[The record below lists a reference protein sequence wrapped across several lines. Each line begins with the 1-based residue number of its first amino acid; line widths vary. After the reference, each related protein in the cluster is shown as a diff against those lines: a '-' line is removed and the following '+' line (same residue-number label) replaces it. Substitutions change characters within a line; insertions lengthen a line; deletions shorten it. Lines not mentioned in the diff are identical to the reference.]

1 MAAAKP
7 ADRRPMSRAQT
18 GTSQAQPQSFPELQ
32 EAQDVQVG
40 CQPQDGP
47 SWQGSPQEG
56 LELYQR
62 IRAYQRQADTCGLEY
77 QADPRGLGYAVV
89 DLETTGLEPQ
99 DEAIIEVGVVL
110 LDPHGREQLRWDS
123 LVNPH
128 RHPGP
133 TRIHGI
139 TPDDLTDAPELGTL
153 APALVELLR
162 GRVLVAHN
170 IRFDAS
176 FLLPA
181 LRLELG
187 AAALPRKIPQVCT
200 MNWARSFIDTPS
212 RSLVRCCQVCGIELA
227 SHHRAIDDAAACA
240 QLLSHY
246 LGVIASEYELFPHG
260 IPWGEQLAK
269 AVQLWQQVPRCESSQ
284 VVHALQAR
292 VGR

>member
-1 MAAAKP
+1 
-7 ADRRPMSRAQT
+7 MSRAQT
-18 GTSQAQPQSFPELQ
+18 GTSQAQPQGSTELQ
-32 EAQDVQVG
+32 EAQDVQAG
-40 CQPQDGP
+40 RQPQDGP
-47 SWQGSPQEG
+47 AWQGSPQEG

-62 IRAYQRQADTCGLEY
+62 IRAYQRQAD
-77 QADPRGLGYAVV
+77 PRGLGYAVV
-89 DLETTGLEPQ
+89 DLETTGLESQ

-110 LDPHGREQLRWDS
+110 LDPRGREQLRWDS

-139 TPDDLTDAPELGTL
+139 TPDDLTDAPELGIL
-153 APALVELLR
+153 APALAELLR

-187 AAALPRKIPQVCT
+187 AAALPHKIPQVCT

-212 RSLVRCCQVCGIELA
+212 RSLVRCCQACGIELA

-269 AVQLWQQVPRCESSQ
+269 AVQLWQQVPRRDSNQ
-284 VVHALQAR
+284 VARALQAR

>member
-1 MAAAKP
+1 MN
-7 ADRRPMSRAQT
+7 RAQT
-18 GTSQAQPQSFPELQ
+18 GTSQAQPQGSTELQ
-32 EAQDVQVG
+32 EAPDVQAG
-40 CQPQDGP
+40 RQPQDGP
-47 SWQGSPQEG
+47 AWQDSPQDGPAWQGRAQEG

-62 IRAYQRQADTCGLEY
+62 IRAYQRQADPCGLEY

-139 TPDDLTDAPELGTL
+139 TPDDLTDAPELGIL

-181 LRLELG
+181 LRTALG
-187 AAALPRKIPQVCT
+187 PAALPRKIPQVCT

-240 QLLSHY
+240 QLLNRY

-260 IPWGEQLAK
+260 APWGEQLVK

-284 VVHALQAR
+284 VTRALQAR

>member
-1 MAAAKP
+1 
-7 ADRRPMSRAQT
+7 MSRAQT
-18 GTSQAQPQSFPELQ
+18 GTSQAQPQGSTELQ
-32 EAQDVQVG
+32 EAPDVQAG
-40 CQPQDGP
+40 RQPQEGPAWQGRAQDGP
-47 SWQGSPQEG
+47 AWQGRAQEG

-62 IRAYQRQADTCGLEY
+62 IRAYQRQADPCGLEY

-110 LDPHGREQLRWDS
+110 LDPRGREQLRWDS

-139 TPDDLTDAPELGTL
+139 TSDDLTDAPELGAL

-181 LRLELG
+181 LRTALG

-240 QLLSHY
+240 QLLNRY
-246 LGVIASEYELFPHG
+246 LGVIASEYALFPHG

-284 VVHALQAR
+284 VARALQAR

>member
-1 MAAAKP
+1 
-7 ADRRPMSRAQT
+7 MS
-18 GTSQAQPQSFPELQ
+18 
-32 EAQDVQVG
+32 
-40 CQPQDGP
+40 
-47 SWQGSPQEG
+47 SPQEG

-62 IRAYQRQADTCGLEY
+62 VRDYQRQAD
-77 QADPRGLGYAVV
+77 PHGLGYAVV

-110 LDPHGREQLRWDS
+110 LDPRGREQLRWDS

-133 TRIHGI
+133 TRIHAI
-139 TPDDLTDAPELGTL
+139 TPDDLTDAPELGIL
-153 APALVELLR
+153 APALAELLR

-187 AAALPRKIPQVCT
+187 AAALPHKIPQVCT

-240 QLLSHY
+240 QLLNHY
-246 LGVIASEYELFPHG
+246 LGVIASEYALFPHG

-269 AVQLWQQVPRCESSQ
+269 AVQLWQQVPRRESNQ
-284 VVHALQAR
+284 VVRALQAR

>member
-1 MAAAKP
+1 
-7 ADRRPMSRAQT
+7 MSRAQT
-18 GTSQAQPQSFPELQ
+18 GTSQAQPQGSTELQ

-47 SWQGSPQEG
+47 AWQGSPQAG
-56 LELYQR
+56 LALYQR
-62 IRAYQRQADTCGLEY
+62 IRDYQR

-110 LDPHGREQLRWDS
+110 LDPRGREQLRWDS

-133 TRIHGI
+133 TRIHAI

-187 AAALPRKIPQVCT
+187 AAALPHKIPQVCT

-212 RSLVRCCQVCGIELA
+212 RSLVRCCQACGIELA

-269 AVQLWQQVPRCESSQ
+269 AVQLWQQVPRRDSNQ
-284 VVHALQAR
+284 VARALQAR

>member
-1 MAAAKP
+1 M
-7 ADRRPMSRAQT
+7 
-18 GTSQAQPQSFPELQ
+18 
-32 EAQDVQVG
+32 
-40 CQPQDGP
+40 
-47 SWQGSPQEG
+47 
-56 LELYQR
+56 
-62 IRAYQRQADTCGLEY
+62 
-77 QADPRGLGYAVV
+77 
-89 DLETTGLEPQ
+89 
-99 DEAIIEVGVVL
+99 VL
-110 LDPHGREQLRWDS
+110 LDPRGREQLRWDS

-187 AAALPRKIPQVCT
+187 AAALPHKIPQVCT

-240 QLLSHY
+240 QLLNHY

-260 IPWGEQLAK
+260 APWGEQLAK

-284 VVHALQAR
+284 VARALQAR

>member
-1 MAAAKP
+1 
-7 ADRRPMSRAQT
+7 MSRAQT
-18 GTSQAQPQSFPELQ
+18 GTSQAQPQ
-32 EAQDVQVG
+32 
-40 CQPQDGP
+40 DGP
-47 SWQGSPQEG
+47 AWQGSPAPQAG
-56 LELYQR
+56 LALYQR
-62 IRAYQRQADTCGLEY
+62 IRAYQRQADRCGLEY

-110 LDPHGREQLRWDS
+110 LDPRGREQLRWDS

-153 APALVELLR
+153 APGLVELLR

-187 AAALPRKIPQVCT
+187 TAALPRKIPQVCT

-212 RSLVRCCQVCGIELA
+212 RSLVRCCQACGIELA

-284 VVHALQAR
+284 VVRALQAR

>member
-1 MAAAKP
+1 
-7 ADRRPMSRAQT
+7 MSRA
-18 GTSQAQPQSFPELQ
+18 
-32 EAQDVQVG
+32 
-40 CQPQDGP
+40 
-47 SWQGSPQEG
+47 QEG

-77 QADPRGLGYAVV
+77 QADPRSLGHQADPRGLGYAVV

-110 LDPHGREQLRWDS
+110 LDPRGREQLRWDS

-187 AAALPRKIPQVCT
+187 AAALPHKIPQVCT

-212 RSLVRCCQVCGIELA
+212 RSLVRCCQACGIELA

-284 VVHALQAR
+284 VVRALQAR

>member
-1 MAAAKP
+1 
-7 ADRRPMSRAQT
+7 MSSAQD
-18 GTSQAQPQSFPELQ
+18 GASQAQPQGFPELQ
-32 EAQDVQVG
+32 EVQDVQAG

-47 SWQGSPQEG
+47 AWQGGPQEG

-62 IRAYQRQADTCGLEY
+62 VRDYQRQADTGGLEY
-77 QADPRGLGYAVV
+77 QADSRGLGYAVV

-139 TPDDLTDAPELGTL
+139 TPDDLTYAPELGTL

-187 AAALPRKIPQVCT
+187 AAALPRKISQVCT

-284 VVHALQAR
+284 VVRALQAR

>member
-1 MAAAKP
+1 
-7 ADRRPMSRAQT
+7 MSKAQT
-18 GTSQAQPQSFPELQ
+18 GASQAQPQGFPELQ
-32 EAQDVQVG
+32 EAQDVQAG

-47 SWQGSPQEG
+47 AWQGSPAPQAG
-56 LELYQR
+56 LALYQR
-62 IRAYQRQADTCGLEY
+62 IRDYQRQADLPGLER

-110 LDPHGREQLRWDS
+110 LDPRGREQLRWDS

-240 QLLSHY
+240 QLLNHY

-269 AVQLWQQVPRCESSQ
+269 AVQLWQQVPQCESSQ
-284 VVHALQAR
+284 VARALQAR

>member
-1 MAAAKP
+1 
-7 ADRRPMSRAQT
+7 MSRAQT
-18 GTSQAQPQSFPELQ
+18 STSQAQPQGFPELQ

-47 SWQGSPQEG
+47 AWQGSPQEG

-62 IRAYQRQADTCGLEY
+62 IRAYQHQADTCGLEY

-110 LDPHGREQLRWDS
+110 LDPRGREQLRWDS

-181 LRLELG
+181 LRLELR
-187 AAALPRKIPQVCT
+187 AAALPHKIPQVCT

-269 AVQLWQQVPRCESSQ
+269 AVQLWQQVPRCESNQ
-284 VVHALQAR
+284 VVRALQAR

>member
-1 MAAAKP
+1 
-7 ADRRPMSRAQT
+7 MSRAQT
-18 GTSQAQPQSFPELQ
+18 GTSQAQPQGFPELQ
-32 EAQDVQVG
+32 EAQDVQAG

-47 SWQGSPQEG
+47 AWQGSPAPQAG

-110 LDPHGREQLRWDS
+110 LDPRGREQLRWDS

-133 TRIHGI
+133 THIHGI

-187 AAALPRKIPQVCT
+187 AAALPHKIPQVCT

-212 RSLVRCCQVCGIELA
+212 RSLVRCCQACGIELA

-284 VVHALQAR
+284 VVRALQAR

>member
-1 MAAAKP
+1 
-7 ADRRPMSRAQT
+7 MSRAQT
-18 GTSQAQPQSFPELQ
+18 GTPQA
-32 EAQDVQVG
+32 
-40 CQPQDGP
+40 QPQDGP
-47 SWQGSPQEG
+47 AWQGRAQDGPAWQGRAQEG

-62 IRAYQRQADTCGLEY
+62 IRAYQRQDDTYGLEY

-89 DLETTGLEPQ
+89 DLEPTGLAPQ

-110 LDPHGREQLRWDS
+110 LDPRGREQLRWDS

-128 RHPGP
+128 LHPGP

-139 TPDDLTDAPELGTL
+139 TSDDLTDAPELGTL

-162 GRVLVAHN
+162 ERVLVAHN
-170 IRFDAS
+170 VRFDAS

-181 LRLELG
+181 LRTALG
-187 AAALPRKIPQVCT
+187 PAALPRKIPQVCT
-200 MNWARSFIDTPS
+200 MNC
-212 RSLVRCCQVCGIELA
+212 SLVRCCQACGIELA

-284 VVHALQAR
+284 VVRALQAR

>member
-1 MAAAKP
+1 
-7 ADRRPMSRAQT
+7 MSRAQT
-18 GTSQAQPQSFPELQ
+18 GTSQAQPQGFPELQ
-32 EAQDVQVG
+32 EAPDVQVG

-47 SWQGSPQEG
+47 AWQGSPQAG
-56 LELYQR
+56 LALYQR
-62 IRAYQRQADTCGLEY
+62 IRDYQR

-99 DEAIIEVGVVL
+99 DEAIIEVGLVL
-110 LDPHGREQLRWDS
+110 LDPRGREQLRWGS

-269 AVQLWQQVPRCESSQ
+269 AVQLWQQVPRCESNQ
-284 VVHALQAR
+284 VVRALQAR

>member
-1 MAAAKP
+1 
-7 ADRRPMSRAQT
+7 MSRA
-18 GTSQAQPQSFPELQ
+18 
-32 EAQDVQVG
+32 
-40 CQPQDGP
+40 
-47 SWQGSPQEG
+47 QEG

-62 IRAYQRQADTCGLEY
+62 VRDYQR

-110 LDPHGREQLRWDS
+110 LDPRGREQLRWDS

-139 TPDDLTDAPELGTL
+139 TPDDLTNTPELGTL
-153 APALVELLR
+153 APGLVELLR

-187 AAALPRKIPQVCT
+187 TAALPRKIPQVCT

-240 QLLSHY
+240 QLLNHY

-260 IPWGEQLAK
+260 APWGEQLAK

-284 VVHALQAR
+284 VVRALQAR

>member
-1 MAAAKP
+1 
-7 ADRRPMSRAQT
+7 MSRAQT
-18 GTSQAQPQSFPELQ
+18 GTSQAQPQGSTELQ
-32 EAQDVQVG
+32 EAPDVQAG
-40 CQPQDGP
+40 RQPQDGP
-47 SWQGSPQEG
+47 AWQGRAQEG

-62 IRAYQRQADTCGLEY
+62 IRAYQHQADTCGLEY
-77 QADPRGLGYAVV
+77 QANPRSLGHQADPRGLGYAVV

-139 TPDDLTDAPELGTL
+139 TPDDLTDAPELGIL

-284 VVHALQAR
+284 VVRALQAR

>member
-1 MAAAKP
+1 
-7 ADRRPMSRAQT
+7 MSRAQT
-18 GTSQAQPQSFPELQ
+18 GTSQAQPQGFPELQ
-32 EAQDVQVG
+32 EAQDVQAG

-47 SWQGSPQEG
+47 AWQDSPQEG

-62 IRAYQRQADTCGLEY
+62 IRAYQS

-139 TPDDLTDAPELGTL
+139 TPDDLIDAPELGTL

-187 AAALPRKIPQVCT
+187 AAALPHKIPQVCT

-212 RSLVRCCQVCGIELA
+212 RSLVRCCQACGIELA

-260 IPWGEQLAK
+260 IPWGKQLAK
-269 AVQLWQQVPRCESSQ
+269 AVQLWRQVPRCESSQ
-284 VVHALQAR
+284 VVRALQAR

>member
-1 MAAAKP
+1 
-7 ADRRPMSRAQT
+7 MSRAQT
-18 GTSQAQPQSFPELQ
+18 GTSQAQPQGFPELQ

-47 SWQGSPQEG
+47 AWQGSPQEG

-170 IRFDAS
+170 I
-176 FLLPA
+176 
-181 LRLELG
+181 
-187 AAALPRKIPQVCT
+187 PQVCT

-212 RSLVRCCQVCGIELA
+212 RSLVRCCQACGIELA

-284 VVHALQAR
+284 VVRALQAR

>member
-1 MAAAKP
+1 
-7 ADRRPMSRAQT
+7 MSRAQT
-18 GTSQAQPQSFPELQ
+18 GTSQAQPQGFSELQ
-32 EAQDVQVG
+32 EAQDVQAG
-40 CQPQDGP
+40 RQPQDG
-47 SWQGSPQEG
+47 SARQGSPQTG
-56 LELYQR
+56 LALYQR
-62 IRAYQRQADTCGLEY
+62 IRDYQRQADPPGLER
-77 QADPRGLGYAVV
+77 QADPPGLEHQTDPRGLGYAVV

-110 LDPHGREQLRWDS
+110 LDPRGREQLRWDS

-187 AAALPRKIPQVCT
+187 AAALPHKIPQVCT

-284 VVHALQAR
+284 VVRALQAR

>member
-1 MAAAKP
+1 
-7 ADRRPMSRAQT
+7 MSRAQT
-18 GTSQAQPQSFPELQ
+18 GTSQAQPQGSTELQ
-32 EAQDVQVG
+32 EAPDVQAG
-40 CQPQDGP
+40 RQPQEGPAWQGRAQDGP
-47 SWQGSPQEG
+47 AWQGRAQEG

-62 IRAYQRQADTCGLEY
+62 IRAYQRQADPCGLEY
-77 QADPRGLGYAVV
+77 QANPRGLGYAVV

-139 TPDDLTDAPELGTL
+139 TSDDLTDAPELGAL

-240 QLLSHY
+240 QLLNRY
-246 LGVIASEYELFPHG
+246 LGVIASEYALFPHG
-260 IPWGEQLAK
+260 APWGEQLVK

-284 VVHALQAR
+284 VARALQAR

>member
-1 MAAAKP
+1 M
-7 ADRRPMSRAQT
+7 
-18 GTSQAQPQSFPELQ
+18 
-32 EAQDVQVG
+32 
-40 CQPQDGP
+40 
-47 SWQGSPQEG
+47 
-56 LELYQR
+56 
-62 IRAYQRQADTCGLEY
+62 
-77 QADPRGLGYAVV
+77 
-89 DLETTGLEPQ
+89 
-99 DEAIIEVGVVL
+99 
-110 LDPHGREQLRWDS
+110 
-123 LVNPH
+123 
-128 RHPGP
+128 
-133 TRIHGI
+133 
-139 TPDDLTDAPELGTL
+139 
-153 APALVELLR
+153 
-162 GRVLVAHN
+162 AHN

-187 AAALPRKIPQVCT
+187 AAALPHKIPQVCT

-212 RSLVRCCQVCGIELA
+212 RSLVRCCQACGIELA

-284 VVHALQAR
+284 VVRALQAR

>member
-1 MAAAKP
+1 
-7 ADRRPMSRAQT
+7 MSRAQT
-18 GTSQAQPQSFPELQ
+18 GTSQAQPQGSTELQ
-32 EAQDVQVG
+32 EAPDVQAG
-40 CQPQDGP
+40 HQPQDGP
-47 SWQGSPQEG
+47 AWQGRAQEG

-62 IRAYQRQADTCGLEY
+62 IRAYQRQADPC
-77 QADPRGLGYAVV
+77 GLGYAVV

-99 DEAIIEVGVVL
+99 DETIIEVGVVL

-133 TRIHGI
+133 TRIHAI
-139 TPDDLTDAPELGTL
+139 TPEDLTDAPELDTL

-170 IRFDAS
+170 VRFDAS

-181 LRLELG
+181 LRATLG
-187 AAALPRKIPQVCT
+187 PAALPRKIPQVCT

-240 QLLSHY
+240 QLLNHY
-246 LGVIASEYELFPHG
+246 LAVIASEYALFPHG
-260 IPWGEQLAK
+260 TPWGEQLAK
-269 AVQLWQQVPRCESSQ
+269 AVQLWQQVPRCQSGQ
-284 VVHALQAR
+284 VVRALQAR

>member
-1 MAAAKP
+1 
-7 ADRRPMSRAQT
+7 MSKAQT
-18 GTSQAQPQSFPELQ
+18 GASQAQPQGFPELQ
-32 EAQDVQVG
+32 EAQDVQAG
-40 CQPQDGP
+40 CQPQDSP
-47 SWQGSPQEG
+47 AWQGSPQAG
-56 LELYQR
+56 LALYQR
-62 IRAYQRQADTCGLEY
+62 IRDYQRQADTCGLGY
-77 QADPRGLGYAVV
+77 QADPCGLGYAVV

-99 DEAIIEVGVVL
+99 DEVIIEVGVVL
-110 LDPHGREQLRWDS
+110 LDPRGREQLRWDS

-181 LRLELG
+181 LRSTLG
-187 AAALPRKIPQVCT
+187 VAALPRKIPQVCT

-240 QLLSHY
+240 QLLNHY

-269 AVQLWQQVPRCESSQ
+269 AVQLWQQVPQCESSQ
-284 VVHALQAR
+284 VARALQAR

>member
-1 MAAAKP
+1 
-7 ADRRPMSRAQT
+7 MSRAQT
-18 GTSQAQPQSFPELQ
+18 GTSQAQPQGFPELQ
-32 EAQDVQVG
+32 EAQDVQAR

-47 SWQGSPQEG
+47 AWQGSPAPQAG

-212 RSLVRCCQVCGIELA
+212 RSLVRCCQACGIELA

-269 AVQLWQQVPRCESSQ
+269 AVQLWQQVPRRESSQ
-284 VVHALQAR
+284 VVRALQAR

>member
-1 MAAAKP
+1 
-7 ADRRPMSRAQT
+7 MS
-18 GTSQAQPQSFPELQ
+18 
-32 EAQDVQVG
+32 
-40 CQPQDGP
+40 
-47 SWQGSPQEG
+47 SPQEG

-62 IRAYQRQADTCGLEY
+62 IRAYQHQADTCGLGH
-77 QADPRGLGYAVV
+77 QADPRGLGHQADPCSLGYAVV

-139 TPDDLTDAPELGTL
+139 TPDDLIDAPELGTL

-187 AAALPRKIPQVCT
+187 AAALPHKIPQVCT
-200 MNWARSFIDTPS
+200 MNWARSVIDTPS
-212 RSLVRCCQVCGIELA
+212 RSLVRCCQACGIELA

-260 IPWGEQLAK
+260 IPWGKQLAK
-269 AVQLWQQVPRCESSQ
+269 AVQLWRQVPRCESSQ
-284 VVHALQAR
+284 VVRALQAR

>member
-1 MAAAKP
+1 
-7 ADRRPMSRAQT
+7 MSRAQT
-18 GTSQAQPQSFPELQ
+18 GTSQAPPQGSTELQ
-32 EAQDVQVG
+32 EAQDVQAER
-40 CQPQDGP
+40 QPQDGP
-47 SWQGSPQEG
+47 AWQGRAQAG

-62 IRAYQRQADTCGLEY
+62 IRAYQRQADPRGLEYQADPCGLEY

-110 LDPHGREQLRWDS
+110 LDPHGREQLHWDS

-133 TRIHGI
+133 THIHAI
-139 TPDDLTDAPELGTL
+139 TPEDLTDAPELGTL
-153 APALVELLR
+153 APALAELLR

-170 IRFDAS
+170 VRFDAS

-181 LRLELG
+181 LRTALG
-187 AAALPRKIPQVCT
+187 PAALPRKIPQVCT

-240 QLLSHY
+240 QLLNHY
-246 LGVIASEYELFPHG
+246 LGVIASEYALFPHG
-260 IPWGEQLAK
+260 APWGEQLAK
-269 AVQLWQQVPRCESSQ
+269 AVQLWQQVPQCESSQ
-284 VVHALQAR
+284 VARALQAR

>member
-1 MAAAKP
+1 
-7 ADRRPMSRAQT
+7 MSRA
-18 GTSQAQPQSFPELQ
+18 
-32 EAQDVQVG
+32 
-40 CQPQDGP
+40 
-47 SWQGSPQEG
+47 QEG
-56 LELYQR
+56 LELYQH
-62 IRAYQRQADTCGLEY
+62 IRAYQRQADRCGLEY

-110 LDPHGREQLRWDS
+110 LDPRGREQLRWDS

-187 AAALPRKIPQVCT
+187 AAALPHKIPQVCT

-212 RSLVRCCQVCGIELA
+212 RSLVRCCQACGIELA

-269 AVQLWQQVPRCESSQ
+269 AVQLWQQVPRRENNQ
-284 VVHALQAR
+284 VVRALQAR

>member
-1 MAAAKP
+1 
-7 ADRRPMSRAQT
+7 MSSAQD
-18 GTSQAQPQSFPELQ
+18 GASQAQPQGFPELQ
-32 EAQDVQVG
+32 EVQDVQAG

-47 SWQGSPQEG
+47 AWQGGPQEG

-139 TPDDLTDAPELGTL
+139 TPDDLTHAPELGIL

-187 AAALPRKIPQVCT
+187 TAALPRKIPQVCT

-212 RSLVRCCQVCGIELA
+212 RSLVRCCQACGIELA

-284 VVHALQAR
+284 VVRALQAR

>member
-1 MAAAKP
+1 
-7 ADRRPMSRAQT
+7 MSRAQT
-18 GTSQAQPQSFPELQ
+18 GTSQAQPQ
-32 EAQDVQVG
+32 
-40 CQPQDGP
+40 DGP
-47 SWQGSPQEG
+47 AWQGSPQEG

-187 AAALPRKIPQVCT
+187 TAALPRKIPQVCT

-212 RSLVRCCQVCGIELA
+212 RSLVRCCQACGIELA

-284 VVHALQAR
+284 VVRALQAR

>member
-1 MAAAKP
+1 
-7 ADRRPMSRAQT
+7 MSRAQT
-18 GTSQAQPQSFPELQ
+18 GTSQAQPQGFPELQ

-47 SWQGSPQEG
+47 AWQGSPQEG

-110 LDPHGREQLRWDS
+110 LDPRGREQLRWDS

-133 TRIHGI
+133 THIHAI

-187 AAALPRKIPQVCT
+187 AAALPHKIPQVCT

-212 RSLVRCCQVCGIELA
+212 RSLVRCCQACGIELA

-284 VVHALQAR
+284 VVRALQAR

>member
-1 MAAAKP
+1 
-7 ADRRPMSRAQT
+7 MS
-18 GTSQAQPQSFPELQ
+18 
-32 EAQDVQVG
+32 
-40 CQPQDGP
+40 
-47 SWQGSPQEG
+47 SPQEG

-62 IRAYQRQADTCGLEY
+62 IRDYQRQADTCGLER

-110 LDPHGREQLRWDS
+110 LDPRGREQLRWDS

-139 TPDDLTDAPELGTL
+139 TSDDLTDAPELGAL

-170 IRFDAS
+170 VRFDAS

-181 LRLELG
+181 LRTALG
-187 AAALPRKIPQVCT
+187 PAALPRKIPQVCT

-227 SHHRAIDDAAACA
+227 SHHRAIDDAVACA

>member
-1 MAAAKP
+1 MN
-7 ADRRPMSRAQT
+7 RAQT
-18 GTSQAQPQSFPELQ
+18 GTSQAQPQGSTELQ
-32 EAQDVQVG
+32 EAPDVQAG
-40 CQPQDGP
+40 RQPQEGP
-47 SWQGSPQEG
+47 AWQGSPAPQAPQAG
-56 LELYQR
+56 LALYQR
-62 IRAYQRQADTCGLEY
+62 IRAYQRQADPCGLEY

-123 LVNPH
+123 MVNPH

-139 TPDDLTDAPELGTL
+139 TPDDLTDAPELGIL

-212 RSLVRCCQVCGIELA
+212 RSLVRCCQACGIELA

-240 QLLSHY
+240 QLLNHY

-284 VVHALQAR
+284 VVRALQAR

>member
-1 MAAAKP
+1 
-7 ADRRPMSRAQT
+7 MSRAQT
-18 GTSQAQPQSFPELQ
+18 GTSQAQPQGFPELQ

-47 SWQGSPQEG
+47 AWQGSPQEG

-62 IRAYQRQADTCGLEY
+62 IRAYQR

-153 APALVELLR
+153 APGLVELLR

-246 LGVIASEYELFPHG
+246 LGVIASEYALFPHG
-260 IPWGEQLAK
+260 APWGEQLAK

-284 VVHALQAR
+284 VVRALQAR

>member
-1 MAAAKP
+1 
-7 ADRRPMSRAQT
+7 MSRAQT
-18 GTSQAQPQSFPELQ
+18 GTSQAQPQGFPELQ
-32 EAQDVQVG
+32 EAPDVQVG

-47 SWQGSPQEG
+47 AWQGSPQAG
-56 LELYQR
+56 LALYQR
-62 IRAYQRQADTCGLEY
+62 IRDYQRQADTC
-77 QADPRGLGYAVV
+77 GLGYAVV

-110 LDPHGREQLRWDS
+110 LDPRGREQLRWDS

-153 APALVELLR
+153 APGLVELLR

-187 AAALPRKIPQVCT
+187 VAALPRKIPQVCT

-240 QLLSHY
+240 QLLNHY

-260 IPWGEQLAK
+260 APWGEQLAK
-269 AVQLWQQVPRCESSQ
+269 AVQLWQQVPQCESSQ
-284 VVHALQAR
+284 VARALQAR